1 MFSAPLSWR
10 DLPLV
15 VAPIM
20 VLCLTAFV
28 GAMTLGAV
36 FGLMPWVEIPLQI
49 GGLAPEY
56 TGKALQGLLL
66 LMLVALCLIL
76 PSLRRIAA
84 LEMGHRSFRISLD
97 DVARAYRIAHAA
109 DRAGVFA
116 LSAEFESIRQR
127 MEVLRRHP
135 DLGDLEPELLELASV
150 MSHQSRDLARV
161 YSDNKVD
168 RARRFLRQRQEEVDA
183 LAERLKL
190 ARQLVAE
197 LRTWLT
203 DVEAEER
210 QAQVQIKRLE
220 ADLRELL
227 PALGF
232 DLAEPARGDGN
243 VVSLPKPL
251 K

>member
-1 MFSAPLSWR
+1 MFSAQIAWR
-10 DLPLV
+10 DLPMM
-15 VAPIM
+15 VAPVLIFALTAGLAVLTIGACFDIFPWIDVPLRLGDWTPSNAGM
-20 VLCLTAFV
+20 VLQVLV
-28 GAMTLGAV
+28 
-36 FGLMPWVEIPLQI
+36 
-49 GGLAPEY
+49 
-56 TGKALQGLLL
+56 LLL
-66 LMLVALCLIL
+66 LVVQCLLL
-76 PSLRRIAA
+76 PSLRRIAD

-127 MEVLRRHP
+127 MDVLRRHP

-150 MSHQSRDLARV
+150 MSHQSRDLARI
-161 YSDNKVD
+161 YSEQKVD

-190 ARQLVAE
+190 ARQLVGE

-210 QAQVQIKRLE
+210 QAHVQIKRLE

-227 PALGF
+227 PALG
-232 DLAEPARGDGN
+232 LELGEPARADGN